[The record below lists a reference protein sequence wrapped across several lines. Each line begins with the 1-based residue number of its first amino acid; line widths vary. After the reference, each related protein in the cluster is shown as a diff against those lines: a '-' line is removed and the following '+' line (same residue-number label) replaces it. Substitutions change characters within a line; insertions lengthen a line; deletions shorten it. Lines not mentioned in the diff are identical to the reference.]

1 MVLNSRK
8 IILLMLVV
16 LLVIFSVSAVS
27 LSAKKPVP
35 LTVCLPSSSWGGSND
50 PGLMED
56 VKQYIEKKTDTSI
69 KAISPPLNTYS
80 DKINVL
86 LASGDIPD
94 IFRINK
100 AMVNVHTFT
109 VRGYTAALD
118 KYVKKNK
125 AFKNIDPKYFDYM
138 RVNGIIRAIPKAQ
151 ESEKVIW
158 TRKDLLDQYGVKLSS
173 TPTTEEFYNEM
184 KKVNNRIPF
193 TFPKFLDNLPFF
205 YHSFGVYDE
214 FIKDKKGKYYD
225 VFNTDEMRECLN
237 YVKRLYSD
245 GILDKEF
252 PTNDNSALRNNLIS
266 GKAAANIDYDIR
278 YFYYMAEIT
287 RVDPNSKPDLKPIFK
302 LIGPKG
308 FGGALNEACQ
318 DADAISA
325 KSKYPEAAV
334 NLVAWMNY
342 VPEGA
347 KATRLGIPGKHY
359 IIENGIGKL
368 TPLAE
373 AGGQTFELTNLMKM
387 HVPVKRLNLGF
398 KFPNEDNSKI
408 YYNLLKDISKHTG
421 RKEVISLGQ
430 SAIYDKVGPALVK
443 KRQEVA
449 LKMIIGAVSIE
460 DGFKEYDNFFKSIN
474 GAQLLKELNSKR

>member
-1 MVLNSRK
+1 MSISKKV
-8 IILLMLVV
+8 ILLMLVV
-16 LLVIFSVSAVS
+16 LVATLSVSAVS
-27 LSAKKPVP
+27 FSAKKPVP

-50 PGLMED
+50 PGLMEE
-56 VKQYIEKKTDTSI
+56 VKKYIEQKTNTTI

-94 IFRINK
+94 VFRINK

-118 KYVKKNK
+118 KYIKKNK
-125 AFKNIDPKYFDYM
+125 AFKDIEPKHFNYM
-138 RVNGIIRAIPKAQ
+138 RVNGSIRALPKGQ

-158 TRKDLLDQYGVKLSS
+158 MRKDLLDQYGVKLSS

-184 KKVNNRIPF
+184 KKVKDRIPL

-225 VFNTDEMRECLN
+225 VFNTEDMRECLR
-237 YVKRLYSD
+237 YVNRLYRD
-245 GILDKEF
+245 GVLDKEF
-252 PTNDNSALRNNLIS
+252 PTNDNSVLRNNLIS
-266 GKAAANIDYDIR
+266 GKATANIDYDIR
-278 YFYYMAEIT
+278 YFYYMSEIA
-287 RVDPNSKPDLKPIFK
+287 RVDPTAKPDLKPIFK

-308 FGGALNEACQ
+308 FGGTLNEACT
-318 DADAISA
+318 DAEGISS

-342 VPEGA
+342 TAEGI
-347 KATRLGIPGKHY
+347 KGTRLGIPGKHY
-359 IIENGIGKL
+359 TIENGIGKL

-373 AGGQTFELTNLMKM
+373 SGGQAFELTNLMKL
-387 HVPVKRLNLGF
+387 HQPIEKLGLGF
-398 KFPNEDNSKI
+398 KFPNEENSQV
-408 YYNLLKDISKHTG
+408 YYNLTKDINKHTG

-430 SAIYDKVGPALVK
+430 SVIYDRVGPALIK

-449 LKMIIGAVSIE
+449 LKIIIGTVSIA
-460 DGFKEYDNFFKSIN
+460 DGYKEYDNFFKSIN
-474 GAQLLKELNSKR
+474 GEQLLKELNSKK